1 VRTIAI
7 ALFALTGCIDEFS
20 GSQLQIDFATKMPTQ
35 GSPYRAQR
43 ADELPPNIHFTLYAF
58 DEQMD
63 ESGTTVGR
71 LFEVQQFEIHRI
83 VDIDSPCFIDVGEHV
98 PIPGLHVSQFA
109 AEILKKNGITDLANP
124 GNATEAQ
131 QVEAATAVERQENI
145 QLLMRTDESLSP
157 PAGPKA
163 ITSVSK
169 AAYGAVA
176 SNCTDT
182 NGIPPPECVE
192 PDANQRR
199 LEMCQ
204 AVWKAE
210 PGLFEGTDR
219 VLTDPL
225 NGTTFGMVDGSNPI
239 NLAPVGGSAFFVE
252 ESLEGFD
259 GFAIYWQY
267 DDADGDGMPDYPAS
281 VPADERRELGQLY
294 LFGRP
299 EPASRGVIHTHLT
312 SLVNPL
318 VTAELAIFANI
329 DEDDVHF

>member
-1 VRTIAI
+1 MRTIAI

-20 GSQLQIDFATKMPTQ
+20 GSQLQIDFKDTMPTQ

-43 ADELPPNIHFTLYAF
+43 ADELPSNIHFTLYAF

-63 ESGTTVGR
+63 ESGLTVGR
-71 LFEVQQFEIHRI
+71 LFEVTQFEIHRI
-83 VDIDSPCFIDVGEHV
+83 VDLDSPCFIDVGEHV

-109 AEILKKNGITDLANP
+109 DEILKKNGITDLANP
-124 GNATEAQ
+124 GSATEAQ
-131 QVEAATAVERQENI
+131 QIEAATAVQRQANI
-145 QLLMRTDESLSP
+145 LKLVATDDGEHP
-157 PAGPKA
+157 GPKA
-163 ITSVSK
+163 ITSVSAGDYGPV
-169 AAYGAVA
+169 AA
-176 SNCTDT
+176 NCTDT

-192 PDANQRR
+192 PDANRRR
-199 LEMCQ
+199 LEQCQ
-204 AVWKAE
+204 AAWNANE
-210 PGLFEGTDR
+210 GFFEGTDR
-219 VLTDPL
+219 VLTAPL

-239 NLAPVGGSAFFVE
+239 NLAPVGGSAFFVD

-267 DDADGDGMPDYPAS
+267 DDANGDGMPDWPAT
-281 VPADERRELGQLY
+281 VPPDQRRDLGQLY

-299 EPASRGVIHTHLT
+299 EPASRGVIHTRLT